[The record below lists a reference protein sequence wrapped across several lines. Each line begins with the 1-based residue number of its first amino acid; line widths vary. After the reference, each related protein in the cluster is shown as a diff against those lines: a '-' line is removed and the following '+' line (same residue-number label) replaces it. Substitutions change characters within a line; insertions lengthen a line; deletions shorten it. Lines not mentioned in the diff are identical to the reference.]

1 MVSRGFSHTSHY
13 IVTVKNSCKYN
24 PKNITNCNKS
34 IYGVTFE
41 AFLIQYFNIILMMVY
56 IAKTLS
62 QIIAINS
69 IVINVLKRSRWN
81 IVVFLSFYEL
91 IFSIFLLQR
100 KARYPSMKECLTYN
114 ASTRVRTKIVFHA
127 SL

>member
-1 MVSRGFSHTSHY
+1 MVSRGYSHTSHY

-24 PKNITNCNKS
+24 PKNITNC
-34 IYGVTFE
+34 ITIE

-69 IVINVLKRSRWN
+69 IVIKVLKRS
-81 IVVFLSFYEL
+81 
-91 IFSIFLLQR
+91 
-100 KARYPSMKECLTYN
+100 
-114 ASTRVRTKIVFHA
+114 
-127 SL
+127 

>member
-24 PKNITNCNKS
+24 PKNITNCNKY
-34 IYGVTFE
+34 IYEE

-69 IVINVLKRSRWN
+69 IVLKVLKRS
-81 IVVFLSFYEL
+81 
-91 IFSIFLLQR
+91 
-100 KARYPSMKECLTYN
+100 
-114 ASTRVRTKIVFHA
+114 
-127 SL
+127 

>member
-24 PKNITNCNKS
+24 PKNITNCNKY
-34 IYGVTFE
+34 IYGV
-41 AFLIQYFNIILMMVY
+41 LIQYFNIILMMVY

-69 IVINVLKRSRWN
+69 IVIKVLKRS
-81 IVVFLSFYEL
+81 
-91 IFSIFLLQR
+91 
-100 KARYPSMKECLTYN
+100 
-114 ASTRVRTKIVFHA
+114 
-127 SL
+127 